1 MYENVL
7 RGRKI
12 FLFGEDKR
20 NWTNFITLPEIP
32 NYVYK
37 YPL

>member
-12 FLFGEDKR
+12 FLFGEDGVGRGRLSGDLVVLAKL
-20 NWTNFITLPEIP
+20 N
-32 NYVYK
+32 
-37 YPL
+37 